1 MEDKNIDKN
10 LNIEDM
16 GEDNNHERDRK
27 VAVNIVGEMRKSFLD
42 YSMSVI
48 VARALPDVRDG
59 LKPVHR
65 RILYTLYEEGMTP
78 DKKYQKSANAVGA
91 VMGHYHPHGDSA
103 IYESMVR
110 MAQDF
115 TYRHTLV
122 DGHGIL
128 DLLMVMVLLL
138 VVILKLDLLRYRWN
152 F

>member
-91 VMGHYHPHGDSA
+91 HLGNAAS
-103 IYESMVR
+103 
-110 MAQDF
+110 
-115 TYRHTLV
+115 
-122 DGHGIL
+122 
-128 DLLMVMVLLL
+128 
-138 VVILKLDLLRYRWN
+138 KLDIAAPNDALMFIPTILYLPN
-152 F
+152 IGMFS